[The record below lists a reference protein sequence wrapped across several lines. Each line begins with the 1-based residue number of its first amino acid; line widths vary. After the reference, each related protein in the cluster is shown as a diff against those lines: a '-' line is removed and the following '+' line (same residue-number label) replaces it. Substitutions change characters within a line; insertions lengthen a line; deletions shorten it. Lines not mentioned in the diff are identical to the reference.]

1 MAVAMKQQCLLP
13 PLAAC
18 GGAASGYRHLLHPLL
33 EVFSGK
39 THSPGQGPP
48 LVASKRQVW
57 LLSFLLRI
65 FLRVPHRPS
74 GMLVPGRTLGCREGA
89 GEGLAPPSVGKGQPR
104 GLPGRWHRSAAAFL
118 ARRSCHHSQAGAELS
133 LCHW

>member
-18 GGAASGYRHLLHPLL
+18 GGAGSGHRHLLHPLL

-57 LLSFLLRI
+57 LLSFLLRV
-65 FLRVPHRPS
+65 FLRVP
-74 GMLVPGRTLGCREGA
+74 A
-89 GEGLAPPSVGKGQPR
+89 K
-104 GLPGRWHRSAAAFL
+104 WD
-118 ARRSCHHSQAGAELS
+118 AGAWQDSGLQRR
-133 LCHW
+133 CW